1 MASDSP
7 DSTDDDLPEPPDE
20 LANWVVD
27 PLQSQSI
34 PKLEHVIEYAEEL
47 IAHKSRP
54 VSVGGADESEEV
66 DGTGEG
72 RGGEMVDTLPQ
83 KDQPAPERRRRQKEF
98 EEKSKSE
105 RIALSDE
112 ELRRYGTVEIRK
124 LDCGPGCKQCPHGP
138 YRYCVFRNS
147 KGTVTSKYAGKASGE

>member
-1 MASDSP
+1 MPTDQS
-7 DSTDDDLPEPPDE
+7 DSTDEDYPEPPDE

-54 VSVGGADESEEV
+54 VSPTDTGTDGEEEH
-66 DGTGEG
+66 GET
-72 RGGEMVDTLPQ
+72 VKTLPQ
-83 KDQPAPERRRRQKEF
+83 KEQSAQERQRRQKEI
-98 EEKSKSE
+98 ETMSKSE

-112 ELRRYGTVEIRK
+112 ELRKYGTVEIRK
-124 LDCGPGCKQCPHGP
+124 IDCGPGCKQCPHGP

-147 KGTVTSKYAGKASGE
+147 KATVTSKYAGKAGE